1 MDNLLLVAAMVL
13 CVSGMAWL
21 ALAMDVHW
29 KQVSTG
35 AQPPQAVRGLRILG
49 YAALAGSLA
58 CCLAVDHPSMASLV
72 WIMLLAGSALTIAFT
87 LSWRPH
93 WLRVFAVPFAST
105 N

>member
-1 MDNLLLVAAMVL
+1 MDNFLLLAAIML

-29 KQVSTG
+29 KQVNSGALPAQSVRSLRVTG
-35 AQPPQAVRGLRILG
+35 
-49 YAALAGSLA
+49 YSALFGSLV
-58 CCLAVDHPSMASLV
+58 CCLVVDHATMASLV

-93 WLRVFAVPFAST
+93 WLRVFAVPFARA